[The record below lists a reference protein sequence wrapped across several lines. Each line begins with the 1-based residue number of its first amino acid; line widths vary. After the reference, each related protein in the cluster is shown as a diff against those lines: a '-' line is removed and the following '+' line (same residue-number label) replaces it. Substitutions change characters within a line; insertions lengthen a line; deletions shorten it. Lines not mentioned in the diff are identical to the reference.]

1 MSHFLHALF
10 YPKTVAVVGAS
21 DRAGSL
27 GRKVFARLA
36 ASGIPNIVPVN
47 SAHKTVGGQ
56 KAFASLGEA
65 VKEQPVDTAVVV
77 LAAEKAAGIVREAA
91 RAGISQMVLVNE
103 LDPVPAPQQSR
114 LARAAEAAR
123 KAGIRLFAV
132 PSGGLDGVFGQP
144 ENRAPACAYVG
155 QSAGIADCVAAYA
168 AERRIT
174 FSRFLTVCPQDYPAD
189 MGQIIDFTASEP
201 AATALLVHICSPE
214 NPRNLVSALAAA
226 ARRKPVVVLA
236 TLADAEEEAL
246 LMQAL
251 ARVHVLTAHT
261 LAQFFSA
268 AKLIHTGLVCRGK
281 SIAVVSNSPQIC
293 TLALKTLPAAGLHL
307 AESTPTLARAAA
319 KLLPYRPAAANPLYL
334 PADALPAQFQAAL
347 SLHLEDD
354 KSDAVLAV
362 YTGTDAEESLQTAQ
376 MAAALQRKSKKPLL
390 AAWLGSANTD
400 DVRTL
405 FGRNRTLHFKQPE
418 HALEALSQLNLYHKY
433 NLNRRRTGAYHN
445 YRYAAAAANELRK
458 HVRPLLPVAVLPA
471 GRAASAHFLT
481 ALQTFH
487 RPDLPETASGLAF
500 GWDKRDPFG
509 QVLTLAAHGHEIRLL
524 PPITPEAA
532 ERALSALKLD
542 AAVWRDWLL
551 NAAEILC
558 RLPEIRSV
566 SLQLAQQADG
576 SIACRDI
583 KLSLQDPDS
592 NFSGSLNFS
601 GSINVFTPYPHQAER
616 DIVLKD
622 GTTAWLRPVRPED
635 AELIRRL
642 AAGQSEESRHTRFMS
657 KAHDLP
663 AALVARMSHPDYQR
677 DFALILHDEDGN
689 PLAHAGYTADAD
701 MRRCEFGIMVADR
714 LHGQGI
720 GALLMENLIAH
731 ARSQGFAEMR
741 AEILPHNH
749 AMQKL
754 ALKLG
759 FTLGKHPQDASLV
772 EARLDLQKADGGA
785 A

>member
-1 MSHFLHALF
+1 M
-10 YPKTVAVVGAS
+10 
-21 DRAGSL
+21 
-27 GRKVFARLA
+27 
-36 ASGIPNIVPVN
+36 
-47 SAHKTVGGQ
+47 
-56 KAFASLGEA
+56 
-65 VKEQPVDTAVVV
+65 VV

-418 HALEALSQLNLYHKY
+418 HALPLPPPTNSGNTSAPCCPLPCCRPAAPPAHISSPPCKPSTAPICPKRQAGLRSAGTSATRSAKCSPLPH
-433 NLNRRRTGAYHN
+433 TGTKSACCP
-445 YRYAAAAANELRK
+445 
-458 HVRPLLPVAVLPA
+458 PLPPKPPN
-471 GRAASAHFLT
+471 AHF
-481 ALQTFH
+481 
-487 RPDLPETASGLAF
+487 
-500 GWDKRDPFG
+500 
-509 QVLTLAAHGHEIRLL
+509 
-524 PPITPEAA
+524 PP
-532 ERALSALKLD
+532 
-542 AAVWRDWLL
+542 
-551 NAAEILC
+551 
-558 RLPEIRSV
+558 
-566 SLQLAQQADG
+566 
-576 SIACRDI
+576 
-583 KLSLQDPDS
+583 
-592 NFSGSLNFS
+592 
-601 GSINVFTPYPHQAER
+601 
-616 DIVLKD
+616 
-622 GTTAWLRPVRPED
+622 
-635 AELIRRL
+635 
-642 AAGQSEESRHTRFMS
+642 
-657 KAHDLP
+657 
-663 AALVARMSHPDYQR
+663 
-677 DFALILHDEDGN
+677 
-689 PLAHAGYTADAD
+689 
-701 MRRCEFGIMVADR
+701 
-714 LHGQGI
+714 
-720 GALLMENLIAH
+720 
-731 ARSQGFAEMR
+731 
-741 AEILPHNH
+741 
-749 AMQKL
+749 
-754 ALKLG
+754 
-759 FTLGKHPQDASLV
+759 
-772 EARLDLQKADGGA
+772 
-785 A
+785 